1 MTYIPPERDGEDL
14 DRTRSLPAVSQDRT
28 LPSAGD
34 GELGGRAAPYQPDAP
49 ATVPFPA
56 GDGEAGEPAGRP
68 PRDRVVFQLVWEAV
82 LLLLA
87 ANALFMVYQRREEI
101 LGDVPLADALDEH
114 MSFLAPVLLIALA
127 FGLSLRLGAVNL
139 AVPTLAALAASAP
152 ELFIGSDPWIGL
164 GFTAAA
170 AALATV
176 VFVLLVL
183 LLRVPPWLA
192 GMAVAAGVVA
202 VVPLIDGEVFGYE
215 LSEAAS
221 WDPPGGAW
229 LLGGAAVLAVIG
241 GLIGLSPG
249 LRDRLSAVREAV
261 DGSGERDA
269 ATVWTFIGGVF
280 VSSLLAACAGFL
292 LTVFRDVEGQG
303 EGMFAFAA
311 LPFGFFVG
319 VELFTLIVVFL
330 AGTSPRGR
338 RGGVFGTV
346 LAAVLVWTVYVL
358 WGSFATGEEGGLQH
372 WSGLL
377 AFGLLVFGLAMAA
390 VLDRLGRPKAPRP
403 DEYLEPA
410 QEVTPFDSQASLFDP
425 NTESAG
431 TPR

>member
-1 MTYIPPERDGEDL
+1 MTYIPPERDGEDP
-14 DRTRSLPAVSQDRT
+14 DRTRSLTTVPQDQT
-28 LPSAGD
+28 LPSDGD
-34 GELGGRAAPYQPDAP
+34 LGGRAAPYQPDAP
-49 ATVPFPA
+49 PTVPFPA
-56 GDGEAGEPAGRP
+56 GAEAEGHAGRP
-68 PRDRVVFQLVWEAV
+68 PRDRVVFQLVWEVV

-114 MSFLAPVLLIALA
+114 MTFLAPVLLIALA
-127 FGLSLRLGAVNL
+127 LGLSLRLGAVNL
-139 AVPTLAALAASAP
+139 VVPTLAALAASAP

-170 AALATV
+170 AAVATV
-176 VFVLLVL
+176 LFVLLVL

-192 GMAVAAGVVA
+192 GMAVAAGMVA
-202 VVPLIDGEVFGYE
+202 LVPLIDGEVFGYE

-221 WDPPGGAW
+221 WDSPGGVW
-229 LLGGAAVLAVIG
+229 LLGGAAALAVAG
-241 GLIGLSPG
+241 GLIGLAPG
-249 LRDRLSAVREAV
+249 LRDRMTAVREAV

-269 ATVWTFIGGVF
+269 ATVGTFIGGVF
-280 VSSLLAACAGFL
+280 ASSLLAACAGFL
-292 LTVFRDVEGQG
+292 LTVFRDVEEQG
-303 EGMFAFAA
+303 EGMFAFAV

-319 VELFTLIVVFL
+319 VELFALIVVFL

-358 WGSFATGEEGGLQH
+358 WGSFASGEEAGLQR

-377 AFGLLVFGLAMAA
+377 AFGLLAFGLVMAA
-390 VLDRLGRPKAPRP
+390 VLDRLGRPKASRP
-403 DEYLEPA
+403 DEDLEPA
-410 QEVTPFDSQASLFDP
+410 QEPPPFDSQPSLFDP
-425 NTESAG
+425 NAESAT

>member
-14 DRTRSLPAVSQDRT
+14 DRTRSLTAVPQGQA
-28 LPSAGD
+28 LPSVGNGD
-34 GELGGRAAPYQPDAP
+34 LGGQAAPFQPD

-56 GDGEAGEPAGRP
+56 SEGGEPAERP
-68 PRDRVVFQLVWEAV
+68 PRDRVVFQVLWEVV

-87 ANALFMVYQRREEI
+87 ANALFMVYQRRDEI
-101 LGDVPLADALDEH
+101 FGETPLADALDAH
-114 MSFLAPVLLIALA
+114 MTHLAPVLLIALA

-139 AVPTLAALAASAP
+139 AVPTLAVLVASAP
-152 ELFIGSDPWIGL
+152 DLFIGADPWIGL

-170 AALATV
+170 AAVAAA
-176 VFVLLVL
+176 VFALLVL

-192 GMAVAAGVVA
+192 GMAVSAGALA
-202 VVPLIDGEVFGYE
+202 VVPLIDGEILGYE

-221 WDPPGGAW
+221 WDSPGGVW
-229 LLGGAAVLAVIG
+229 LLGGAAVLAVTG
-241 GLIGLSPG
+241 GLIGLAPG
-249 LRDRLSAVREAV
+249 VRERMTAVKEAV
-261 DGSGERDA
+261 DGAGERDA
-269 ATVWTFIGGVF
+269 ATVLAFIGGVF
-280 VSSLLAACAGFL
+280 ASSLLAAGAGFL
-292 LTVFRDVEGQG
+292 LTVFRDVEEQG
-303 EGMFAFAA
+303 EGMFAFTA

-319 VELFTLIVVFL
+319 VELFALIVVFL

-346 LAAVLVWTVYVL
+346 IAAVLVWTVYVL
-358 WGSFATGEEGGLQH
+358 WGSYAAETGETDGLQR

-377 AFGLLVFGLAMAA
+377 GFGLLVFALVMAA

-403 DEYLEPA
+403 DEEDLGPV
-410 QEVTPFDSQASLFDP
+410 QEVQPYDPQPSLFDP
-425 NTESAG
+425 NAEPPT